1 MISTNLGNP
10 LSKRLFGLIQDMR
23 SLLMYEI
30 EQTTMGSIRLT
41 KPAEEKYEK
50 PAKSEGK
57 FDRIVVNCESQV
69 DK

>member
-1 MISTNLGNP
+1 
-10 LSKRLFGLIQDMR
+10 MR